1 MLAMRQKILMTLLL
15 TLFSLP
21 VLAEE
26 DPCTTFGQQTLEKY
40 LFDLSARISDNFNK
54 NNQATDAAAAQAK
67 QDTANALASHAN
79 GDGVTGGQ
87 LDLIRR
93 AFVALNLGQV
103 QEKDG
108 SLVFNFNPETLNM
121 DMGQFSPRVIV
132 NKPMLLT
139 ALDQKI
145 DTLSLPDADRQSLK
159 DGLKKDLGDLDDV
172 EAHLRWT
179 QASATPRRLLQEIAN
194 DIYKKAYQRAAV
206 GPKFVNIG
214 ASDVNNARQIL
225 SNIQPKGFSSTSK
238 ISEICADPKAVAV
251 LQETIK
257 AVEKDGAA
265 ALTALHDALT
275 TDQFFALADL
285 IEGEPKLTA
294 EGSFRRRAGAAGPDE
309 GTFSLRYEFGSVS
322 YSSMKSWV
330 KANHKMTG
338 DNKDEIPVSAVQEYL
353 KTRPASTPSFSF
365 TVDYTKTRDF
375 HFALPGD
382 AALDSPGSH
391 KLSATL
397 HGGMYFGN
405 SRAGRIEVDA
415 TYDDVTDDPT
425 RKDRFVGTVSWIESL
440 NASLAKVVGGS
451 ELVVKLVYANK
462 PEFLGDV
469 DRNLGLRFGL
479 KWSLDNTSG
488 AGQ

>member
-1 MLAMRQKILMTLLL
+1 MRQKIPVTLLIL
-15 TLFSLP
+15 ALCSLP
-21 VLAEE
+21 ALAQT
-26 DPCTTFGQQTLEKY
+26 DPCAAPDPRLLSKY
-40 LFDLSARISDNFNK
+40 FFDLSATISAEGLGN
-54 NNQATDAAAAQAK
+54 AAAQAAD
-67 QDTANALASHAN
+67 DTANALANHAN

-87 LDLIRR
+87 LDLIRK

-103 QEKDG
+103 QEKGG

-159 DGLKKDLGDLDDV
+159 DGLKKELADLDDV

-179 QASATPRRLLQEIAN
+179 QASANPRRMLQEIAN
-194 DIYKKAYQRAAV
+194 QIYKRAYLDV
-206 GPKFVNIG
+206 GHKEFSALGDI
-214 ASDVNNARQIL
+214 VNNARDAFKTQASLVGDPSIDTICKNTAAKASL
-225 SNIQPKGFSSTSK
+225 QTAVQDVETKGK
-238 ISEICADPKAVAV
+238 
-251 LQETIK
+251 
-257 AVEKDGAA
+257 A
-265 ALTALHDALT
+265 ALASLHDEL
-275 TDQFFALADL
+275 DKQQFFALADL

-294 EGSFRRRAGAAGPDE
+294 EGSFRRRTGAAGPDE
-309 GTFSLRYEFGSVS
+309 GTFSLRYEIGSVS
-322 YSSMKSWV
+322 YSGMKSWA
-330 KANHKMTG
+330 KRTG
-338 DNKDEIPVSAVQEYL
+338 KDLTAVATVQEYL
-353 KTRPASTPSFSF
+353 KTRPASTPGFSF

-375 HFALPGD
+375 QFALPGD
-382 AALDSPGSH
+382 ASLDTPGSH

-405 SRAGRIEVDA
+405 SRSGRLELDA
-415 TYDDVTDDPT
+415 TYDDVTDDPA
-425 RKDRFVGTVSWIESL
+425 RQDRFVATVSWIESL
-440 NASLAKVVGGS
+440 KDSLAKVVGGS

-479 KWSLDNTSG
+479 KWSLDNTSS